1 MDVAPS
7 MVQRSGD
14 KLIVRRVVSGERV
27 HLGEPD
33 EPISTLHQQQQVL
46 LEPGWRQTFED
57 TFGAVGG
64 PSASPPPTQHP
75 DAINEMDRED
85 QQQQQQPVTAT
96 ATATARDVSQQDEQH
111 LPQCKIKRNYSCG
124 RCTYFTQ
131 NPRKYLTHLRDT
143 HGEKIVI
150 NECKRCLYASRHYQK
165 LVRHMKMVH
174 GSVDGIKKS
183 GSSFPST
190 SSSSTSSSFGHGAGR
205 RNRIQRATG
214 YLGANEVLHHHHPH
228 HHGGSSS
235 GSPSGNARFLMRAND
250 ADRELAT
257 AYVQQ
262 LVAASGL
269 PKLLEEKKQPAA
281 TTTTTATKKGAPRGG
296 GGSNDAEELHQ
307 LNQIMPYS
315 SETIREA
322 ARRRT
327 TTTDDNDVGDDG
339 NDDEDDDGDG
349 DEDDGRL
356 DNAVSTEEEE
366 ADTKPKKRPR
376 PIPNLIPLSA
386 SSSPATSA
394 AKATENLGSRRFVKP
409 LPLSALTTA
418 TEEEPVAVASGGT
431 QIVPTRCVY
440 CELSFKTVES
450 LANHIKL
457 AHKEDLIAALLQ
469 SSFEETE
476 PTVRTSPAD
485 GNSTPTVNMWQ
496 RLLDCSAEVRRAE
509 LERSSSSSSTTS
521 TNRTT
526 DQSGRSRAAAAVTV
540 EEGLD
545 DDDGGREGDEHQQ
558 HHQQQ
563 HQQQQP
569 HTQQTY
575 CGVETAPGYGEVI
588 SRVPVDPGTSNTLMK
603 KVFKCPHCSF
613 WASTASRFHVHIVGH
628 LNKKPFECSL
638 CAYRSNWRW
647 DITKHIRLKTIRD
660 PSHKNAG
667 VLMNDETG
675 RRNYTKYNKY
685 MALMQITD
693 K

>member
-33 EPISTLHQQQQVL
+33 EPIALHHPQQQQVL
-46 LEPGWRQTFED
+46 LEPGWRQTLED
-57 TFGAVGG
+57 TLAPFGAGG
-64 PSASPPPTQHP
+64 SSSSPPPPASSQRP
-75 DAINEMDRED
+75 DALTEMAGEQQQSARDGP
-85 QQQQQQPVTAT
+85 QQQQ
-96 ATATARDVSQQDEQH
+96 QQDEQH

-183 GSSFPST
+183 GSSFAA
-190 SSSSTSSSFGHGAGR
+190 SSSFGGR
-205 RNRIQRATG
+205 RNRLQRTTG
-214 YLGANEVLHHHHPH
+214 YLGANVVLH
-228 HHGGSSS
+228 HHGGSST
-235 GSPSGNARFLMRAND
+235 SGNGNGRFVMRASD

-269 PKLLEEKKQPAA
+269 PKLLEEMERSVASTSIAA
-281 TTTTTATKKGAPRGG
+281 SKSFARTGT
-296 GGSNDAEELHQ
+296 SSDAEELHQ

-322 ARRRT
+322 ARTRRT
-327 TTTDDNDVGDDG
+327 ANDDNDNDGDD
-339 NDDEDDDGDG
+339 DDEDDDG

-356 DNAVSTEEEE
+356 RDNTVSTEEEE

-386 SSSPATSA
+386 SSSPATSG
-394 AKATENLGSRRFVKP
+394 AKGTETLSRRFVKP
-409 LPLSALTTA
+409 LPISALTAGTA
-418 TEEEPVAVASGGT
+418 EEPPGT
-431 QIVPTRCVY
+431 QIVLTRCVY

-476 PTVRTSPAD
+476 PAVARTDGTTTPTTTTTTVSA
-485 GNSTPTVNMWQ
+485 TVNMWQ

-509 LERSSSSSSTTS
+509 LERSTS
-521 TNRTT
+521 NRTG
-526 DQSGRSRAAAAVTV
+526 QSGRARAAATIA

-545 DDDGGREGDEHQQ
+545 DDSGREGDEHQQ
-558 HHQQQ
+558 HQDQQQQQ
-563 HQQQQP
+563 HQQQ
-569 HTQQTY
+569 HAQQTY
-575 CGVETAPGYGEVI
+575 CGIETAPGYGEVI
-588 SRVPVDPGTSNTLMK
+588 SRVPVDPSTSNTLMK

>member
-33 EPISTLHQQQQVL
+33 EPIELLHQQQQQQQV
-46 LEPGWRQTFED
+46 PRGWRQTLED
-57 TFGAVGG
+57 ASFVGVVEG
-64 PSASPPPTQHP
+64 SSSSPPPPSSQRP
-75 DAINEMDRED
+75 DAITASEMDRE
-85 QQQQQQPVTAT
+85 QPA
-96 ATATARDVSQQDEQH
+96 ARDVPQQQQQDEQH

-183 GSSFPST
+183 GSSFSTT
-190 SSSSTSSSFGHGAGR
+190 SSASSSFGR
-205 RNRIQRATG
+205 RNRIQSRSTG
-214 YLGANEVLHHHHPH
+214 YLGANEVLHHH
-228 HHGGSSS
+228 GGSSGSVS
-235 GSPSGNARFLMRAND
+235 GGNARFLMRTND
-250 ADRELAT
+250 ADRELAH

-269 PKLLEEKKQPAA
+269 PKLLEEMERSVAGTSIAA
-281 TTTTTATKKGAPRGG
+281 SKGFVRGG
-296 GGSNDAEELHQ
+296 EGSSDAEELHQ

-315 SETIREA
+315 SETIQEA
-322 ARRRT
+322 ARRRRRT
-327 TTTDDNDVGDDG
+327 INDDDNDADD
-339 NDDEDDDGDG
+339 DADDDGDDG
-349 DEDDGRL
+349 DDGDGRL
-356 DNAVSTEEEE
+356 LDNATVSTEEEE

-386 SSSPATSA
+386 SSSPATSG
-394 AKATENLGSRRFVKP
+394 AKGTESASRRFVKP
-409 LPLSALTTA
+409 LPLSALTSA
-418 TEEEPVAVASGGT
+418 DAAGRPEEPGARGGT
-431 QIVPTRCVY
+431 QIVLTRCVY

-476 PTVRTSPAD
+476 PTVGRAD
-485 GNSTPTVNMWQ
+485 GNTTTTPTTTTTTTVNMWQ
-496 RLLDCSAEVRRAE
+496 RLLDCSAEMRRAE
-509 LERSSSSSSTTS
+509 LERISTARSSTS
-521 TNRTT
+521 SNRTG
-526 DQSGRSRAAAAVTV
+526 QSGRARA
-540 EEGLD
+540 EDGLD
-545 DDDGGREGDEHQQ
+545 DDSGREGDQEQHQEQ
-558 HHQQQ
+558 HQEQQQ
-563 HQQQQP
+563 HA
-569 HTQQTY
+569 QQTY
-575 CGVETAPGYGEVI
+575 CGIETAPGYGEVI
-588 SRVPVDPGTSNTLMK
+588 SRVPVEPGTSNTLMK

>member
-33 EPISTLHQQQQVL
+33 EPIALHQHQQQVL
-46 LEPGWRQTFED
+46 LEPGWRQTLED
-57 TFGAVGG
+57 TPFGAGG
-64 PSASPPPTQHP
+64 SSSSPPPPSSRP
-75 DAINEMDRED
+75 DAEMDRD
-85 QQQQQQPVTAT
+85 HQQPA
-96 ATATARDVSQQDEQH
+96 ARDGPQQDEQH

-183 GSSFPST
+183 GSSF
-190 SSSSTSSSFGHGAGR
+190 SSTSSGSSFGGR
-205 RNRIQRATG
+205 RNRIQGRSTG
-214 YLGANEVLHHHHPH
+214 YLGANEVLHHHHH
-228 HHGGSSS
+228 HHHQGGSS
-235 GSPSGNARFLMRAND
+235 GSGNARFLMRAND

-269 PKLLEEKKQPAA
+269 PKLLEEMERSVASTSIAA
-281 TTTTTATKKGAPRGG
+281 SKGFIRGG
-296 GGSNDAEELHQ
+296 GSSDAEELHQ

-315 SETIREA
+315 SETIQEA

-327 TTTDDNDVGDDG
+327 TNEDNDNDADD
-339 NDDEDDDGDG
+339 DDDGE
-349 DEDDGRL
+349 EDDGRL
-356 DNAVSTEEEE
+356 LDNANASTEEEE

-386 SSSPATSA
+386 STSPVTSG
-394 AKATENLGSRRFVKP
+394 AKGTENASRRFVKP
-409 LPLSALTTA
+409 LPLSALTADTA
-418 TEEEPVAVASGGT
+418 EEPTGT
-431 QIVPTRCVY
+431 QIVLTRCVY

-476 PTVRTSPAD
+476 PTAARTAD
-485 GNSTPTVNMWQ
+485 GNSTPTTTTTTTVAAVNMWQ

-509 LERSSSSSSTTS
+509 LERSGTGST
-521 TNRTT
+521 RTG
-526 DQSGRSRAAAAVTV
+526 QSGRVRASVTIA

-545 DDDGGREGDEHQQ
+545 DDSGREGDEHQQ
-558 HHQQQ
+558 HQD
-563 HQQQQP
+563 QQQQQQQ

-575 CGVETAPGYGEVI
+575 CGIETAPGYGEVI

>member
-33 EPISTLHQQQQVL
+33 EPIALHHQHQQQQVL
-46 LEPGWRQTFED
+46 LEPGWRQTLED
-57 TFGAVGG
+57 TPFGTGG
-64 PSASPPPTQHP
+64 SSSSPPPPSSSQRP
-75 DAINEMDRED
+75 DGITEMDRN
-85 QQQQQQPVTAT
+85 QQP
-96 ATATARDVSQQDEQH
+96 ARDVPQQDEQH

-183 GSSFPST
+183 GASF
-190 SSSSTSSSFGHGAGR
+190 SSTSSFGGR
-205 RNRIQRATG
+205 RNRIQRSTG
-214 YLGANEVLHHHHPH
+214 YLSANEVLHHH
-228 HHGGSSS
+228 GGSSGS
-235 GSPSGNARFLMRAND
+235 GGNARFLMRTTD

-269 PKLLEEKKQPAA
+269 PKLLEEMERSVASTSIGA
-281 TTTTTATKKGAPRGG
+281 SKGFIRGC
-296 GGSNDAEELHQ
+296 GSSDAEELHQ

-315 SETIREA
+315 SETIQEA
-322 ARRRT
+322 ARRQRQRRQT
-327 TTTDDNDVGDDG
+327 TNEDNDNDAD
-339 NDDEDDDGDG
+339 NDDDDDDDDG
-349 DEDDGRL
+349 DEDDGRLL

-386 SSSPATSA
+386 QSSSPATSGQ
-394 AKATENLGSRRFVKP
+394 AKGTENLSRRFVKP
-409 LPLSALTTA
+409 LPLSALTA
-418 TEEEPVAVASGGT
+418 DSAEEPTGT
-431 QIVPTRCVY
+431 QIVLTRCVY

-476 PTVRTSPAD
+476 PAAARIAD
-485 GNSTPTVNMWQ
+485 GNTTPTTTTTTTTVNMWQ

-509 LERSSSSSSTTS
+509 LERSSSSNSNSNNTTNS
-521 TNRTT
+521 NRTG
-526 DQSGRSRAAAAVTV
+526 QSGRVRTSVTTA
-540 EEGLD
+540 EEGQD
-545 DDDGGREGDEHQQ
+545 DDSGREGDDHQQ
-558 HHQQQ
+558 HQDQ
-563 HQQQQP
+563 HQQQQQ
-569 HTQQTY
+569 QQTY
-575 CGVETAPGYGEVI
+575 CGIETAPGYGEVI
-588 SRVPVDPGTSNTLMK
+588 SRVPVDPGTSNALMK

>member
-27 HLGEPD
+27 HLGEQD
-33 EPISTLHQQQQVL
+33 DSIAPIHQQVL
-46 LEPGWRQTFED
+46 LEPGWRQTLEN
-57 TFGAVGG
+57 TFGVGTG
-64 PSASPPPTQHP
+64 GSSSSPQPPERPSADDPIP
-75 DAINEMDRED
+75 IGEMDQQPTP
-85 QQQQQQPVTAT
+85 QQQQ
-96 ATATARDVSQQDEQH
+96 QQDEQH

-183 GSSFPST
+183 GQTSFSST
-190 SSSSTSSSFGHGAGR
+190 SSSSSSFGHGGR
-205 RNRIQRATG
+205 RNRIQRTTG
-214 YLGANEVLHHHHPH
+214 YLGANEVLHHHNL
-228 HHGGSSS
+228 GGNS
-235 GSPSGNARFLMRAND
+235 GSGRFLMRSND

-269 PKLLEEKKQPAA
+269 PKLLEEMERSVASTSIGA
-281 TTTTTATKKGAPRGG
+281 SKGFQRT
-296 GGSNDAEELHQ
+296 GGSSEAEELPR

-315 SETIREA
+315 SETIQE

-327 TTTDDNDVGDDG
+327 STDDDHDDDDG
-339 NDDEDDDGDG
+339 DDEDDG
-349 DEDDGRL
+349 DEVDGRLL
-356 DNAVSTEEEE
+356 DNAVSTEEGE

-386 SSSPATSA
+386 SSSPATTSG
-394 AKATENLGSRRFVKP
+394 ATKGMESPSRRFVKP
-409 LPLSALTTA
+409 LPLSALTA
-418 TEEEPVAVASGGT
+418 ESVEEPAGT

-476 PTVRTSPAD
+476 PSTARSD
-485 GNSTPTVNMWQ
+485 GNTTPATTTTAASAVNMWQ

-509 LERSSSSSSTTS
+509 LERSSNTTSSSSS
-521 TNRTT
+521 SNNR
-526 DQSGRSRAAAAVTV
+526 DVKRGNYRMAGPLV
-540 EEGLD
+540 EEALD
-545 DDDGGREGDEHQQ
+545 DDSGREGDEHQHLQQ
-558 HHQQQ
+558 HHQQS
-563 HQQQQP
+563 P

-575 CGVETAPGYGEVI
+575 CGIETAPGYGEVI